1 MERNVEAK
9 TITNDVKRKM
19 IAKALEAQRFSK
31 RTTERFSRGKRWEEA
46 RLIHKRRDS
55 RIVGQDMD
63 QDQ

>member
-31 RTTERFSRGKRWEEA
+31 RTTERFSRFFPAYLLAAHTEETHA
-46 RLIHKRRDS
+46 KGMTNI
-55 RIVGQDMD
+55 
-63 QDQ
+63 